1 MKIGFIG
8 LGIMGRPMAKNL
20 IKAGHE
26 LVVCDFNKDHVADL
40 VSCGAKSA
48 ANGAEMAKEVDVII
62 TMVQNSPQ
70 VRAAVLGENGV
81 AETAKPGFTLIDMS
95 SIDPVESKKI
105 GEELEDH
112 EGVSEVVYVSA
123 DEAWE
128 EFQKQYFE
136 GNPELAE
143 GFKNDNPLASS
154 DNYEVYMKTM
164 DDNQSLLARSRSLSA
179 TQKELVE
186 FAQKLDGVREVN
198 RSDVVANTLSSV
210 NTLVAV
216 VSIAII
222 IILFGVS
229 IFLISNT
236 VTMGITVR
244 KEEIAIMKYI
254 GAKDFVVRSPFV
266 IEGLIIGIFGAA
278 IPLVLL
284 YFLYDKAVE
293 YIMEKFSI
301 LQNIINFLPV
311 GTVYQIL
318 LPIGLVMGIGIGF
331 LGSFFTVRKHLKV

>member
-1 MKIGFIG
+1 MRISTVGYVGKQGVKNIWRNKMFSLASIATMSACIFLFG
-8 LGIMGRPMAKNL
+8 LFFSI
-20 IKAGHE
+20 
-26 LVVCDFNKDHVADL
+26 LVNFQYIIRT
-40 VSCGAKSA
+40 
-48 ANGAEMAKEVDVII
+48 AEE
-62 TMVQNSPQ
+62 
-70 VRAAVLGENGV
+70 GV
-81 AETAKPGFTLIDMS
+81 AITVFFDEDATDAQKRD
-95 SIDPVESKKI
+95 I
-105 GEELEDH
+105 GEELENH

-128 EFQKQYFE
+128 EFQKQYF
-136 GNPELAE
+136 GDNPELAE

-154 DNYEVYMKTM
+154 DNYDVYMKTM

-284 YFLYDKAVE
+284 YFLYDKAVQ

-301 LQNIINFLPV
+301 LQNIIDFLPV

>member
-1 MKIGFIG
+1 MRISTIGYVGKQGIKNIWRNKMFSLASIATMSACIFLFG
-8 LGIMGRPMAKNL
+8 LFFSIIVNFQYIIRT
-20 IKAGHE
+20 
-26 LVVCDFNKDHVADL
+26 
-40 VSCGAKSA
+40 
-48 ANGAEMAKEVDVII
+48 AEE
-62 TMVQNSPQ
+62 
-70 VRAAVLGENGV
+70 GV
-81 AETAKPGFTLIDMS
+81 AITVFFEEDATQAQKD
-95 SIDPVESKKI
+95 KI
-105 GEELEDH
+105 GEELESH
-112 EGVSEVVYVSA
+112 EGVGEVKYVSA
-123 DEAWE
+123 EEAWE
-128 EFQKQYFE
+128 EFQKQYF
-136 GNPELAE
+136 GDNPELAE
-143 GFKNDNPLASS
+143 GFKDDNPLADS
-154 DNYEVYMKTM
+154 DNYEVYMKTT
-164 DDNQSLLARSRSLSA
+164 DDEEGLLARSRSLSE
-179 TQKELVE
+179 TQKELVS
-186 FAQKLDGVREVN
+186 FAQKLDGVRDVN
-198 RSDVVANTLSSV
+198 KSDVVANTLSSV

-278 IPLVLL
+278 IPLTLL
-284 YFLYDKAVE
+284 FFLYDKAVQ

-301 LQNIINFLPV
+301 LQNIIDFLPV

-318 LPIGLVMGIGIGF
+318 LPIGIVMGIGIGF